1 MMMTL
6 VQKTGDY
13 SQPIVRKRPDEDKRQ
28 SEEEGAQAEGDFMS
42 EAKVMMMM
50 VIMMMIVMMIMMT
63 LGLGWGADLWA
74 DGDRADPG
82 DAGLHPL
89 HLQPRHLLHRRLQ
102 VINMLLPDLHFTEP
116 CEGKNPPIYDSD
128 KLN

>member
-42 EAKVMMMM
+42 EAKV
-50 VIMMMIVMMIMMT
+50 T
-63 LGLGWGADLWA
+63 S
-74 DGDRADPG
+74 
-82 DAGLHPL
+82 
-89 HLQPRHLLHRRLQ
+89 
-102 VINMLLPDLHFTEP
+102 N
-116 CEGKNPPIYDSD
+116 
-128 KLN
+128 